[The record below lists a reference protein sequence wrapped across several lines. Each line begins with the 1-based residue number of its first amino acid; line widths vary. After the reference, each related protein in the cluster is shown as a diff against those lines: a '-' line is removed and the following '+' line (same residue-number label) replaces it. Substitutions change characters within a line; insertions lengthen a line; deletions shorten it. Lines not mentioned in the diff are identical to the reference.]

1 MRVWEPGD
9 CGEKRKSDQ
18 RKAGRISGPRC
29 TDNRAGY
36 AAFVVSGVGRKMLQT
51 SVWPGHCQGTP
62 ADRSPGRNGG
72 VCFPGRSW
80 DRTGA
85 PLRCEAGPIAGP
97 LHPAS
102 CSPGTS
108 DCASREEGKFFAC
121 ALVSGKTERSQFNPR
136 VGFEYL
142 QVLNYE
148 PEARERT
155 APSPRRVSH
164 CHSGAHGTAWA
175 CARRERQRVCTQLS
189 DAGRDRPAPSL
200 MDEGSHR
207 RSC

>member
-1 MRVWEPGD
+1 MEKSESQTKEKLAGSLDPDVQTIGRVMQHSWSPAW
-9 CGEKRKSDQ
+9 
-18 RKAGRISGPRC
+18 AGRCYKRQSGL
-29 TDNRAGY
+29 DIAN
-36 AAFVVSGVGRKMLQT
+36 
-51 SVWPGHCQGTP
+51 GTP

-121 ALVSGKTERSQFNPR
+121 ALVSGKTEWSQFNPR